1 MMELFRAAAAIAI
14 AVLMLVPA
22 LARGQESRVALV
34 VGNAAYKHSSPL
46 RNPVRDA
53 NAMATALQEF
63 GFEVIKVENA
73 DRGRMATALIQFGRK
88 LKADGVALFFY
99 AGHGIQ
105 VAGANYLIP
114 VEADITEEAAASML
128 GVDLQQ
134 VLRVME
140 NAGSRLSMVFL
151 DACRDNPFERAFRSG
166 GARGLAAVDAPRGT
180 LLAYATAPGKTAADG
195 DGANGLFTAELL
207 KAMSRPGLTIDEV
220 LKEAGAGVEKASG
233 NKQVPW
239 INSSY
244 RGKFYFFVNVTTEPA
259 GLTPASNN
267 EALFWSSIKDS
278 SDGAEFDAYLKQYPN
293 GAFAAL
299 AKARLDRIAA
309 AKARPPVA
317 QNPIP
322 SAATSSPADQAFDG
336 KWDVTLTC
344 GSAVGL
350 EPFRFFRSI
359 TFSLGAGPFEVGNPG
374 QPGSSKSQ
382 IRIGSDGGV
391 LMLGEVISRNPQTM
405 GKAFPIEI
413 RGKADRAAGNATGHY
428 GDRKCELALKRS

>member
-1 MMELFRAAAAIAI
+1 MVEIFRAAPAIAI
-14 AVLMLVPA
+14 AVALILAPA
-22 LARGQESRVALV
+22 LACSQERRVALV
-34 VGNAAYKHSSPL
+34 IGNAAYKHSAPL

-63 GFEVIKVENA
+63 GFDVIKVENA
-73 DRGRMATALIQFGRK
+73 DRGRMAAALIQFGRI

-114 VEADITEEAAASML
+114 VDADITEEAAASML
-128 GVDLQQ
+128 GIDLQQ

-151 DACRDNPFERAFRSG
+151 DACRDNPFERAFRSS

-195 DGANGLFTAELL
+195 IGTNGLFTAELL
-207 KAMSRPGLTIDEV
+207 KAMSHPDLTIDEV
-220 LKEAGAGVEKASG
+220 LKLAGSGVEKASG

-244 RGKFYFFVNVTTEPA
+244 RGKFYFLGPTTVNVATEP
-259 GLTPASNN
+259 GGPAPVSNN
-267 EALFWSSIKDS
+267 EALFWSSVKDS
-278 SDGAEFDAYLKQYPN
+278 GDAAEIEAYLKQYPN
-293 GAFAAL
+293 GTFAAL
-299 AKARLDRIAA
+299 AKTRVDRIAA
-309 AKARPPVA
+309 AKQPA
-317 QNPIP
+317 QNV
-322 SAATSSPADQAFDG
+322 ATPVDRSFDG

-344 GSAVGL
+344 GPTVAL
-350 EPFRFFRSI
+350 DPFRFFRSI
-359 TFSLGAGPFEVGNPG
+359 YFTQGTGPFEVGMAG

-382 IRIGSDGGV
+382 IKISSNGTV
-391 LMLGEVISRNPQTM
+391 EMIGEVVSRNPLTM
-405 GKAFPIEI
+405 GKIFPIEL
-413 RGKADRAAGNATGHY
+413 RGKAERASGTATGHY
-428 GDRKCELALKRS
+428 GDRQCELTLKRS